1 MQITFICCPF
11 KTSYGS
17 YASSLKTAMEQ
28 KTGNTVQWV
37 GSNCGC
43 GDPIEKSRQFQIPK
57 DQCSYFEL
65 PICGDVVSP
74 NACKNQVKSIVRS
87 VFLPVRGKRY
97 ARLSTNAEVVHFQQI
112 LNAYGSQV
120 VFTWLQQPSNAS
132 RIVTVHELDADQLRR
147 PENNQIY
154 NLADGIIVHCEEMRQ
169 HLIRLG
175 VQPEKI
181 HVVCYGTNLLAAMP
195 ESSREGMVF
204 YGGHKL
210 MSGKGIEALFQAL
223 SILRRKMAQNMP
235 LLKIH
240 GHYGMTVPQEALQL
254 AAHHGVAD
262 KIVWLNQI
270 SNEETVRLYQQSLL
284 CVLPYTGSFAG
295 YAASLAAACQLPIV
309 CTRKAGL
316 PDHLGE
322 TGVWVDEN
330 SPEQLAE
337 RMLELLQSEP
347 RRRQLGQQ
355 LLQRAEACLRW
366 DVIAE
371 QTLKIYEASI
381 QKKMGQE
388 LEPSDAVT
396 ARAV

>member
-1 MQITFICCPF
+1 
-11 KTSYGS
+11 
-17 YASSLKTAMEQ
+17 
-28 KTGNTVQWV
+28 
-37 GSNCGC
+37 
-43 GDPIEKSRQFQIPK
+43 
-57 DQCSYFEL
+57 
-65 PICGDVVSP
+65 
-74 NACKNQVKSIVRS
+74 
-87 VFLPVRGKRY
+87 
-97 ARLSTNAEVVHFQQI
+97 
-112 LNAYGSQV
+112 
-120 VFTWLQQPSNAS
+120 
-132 RIVTVHELDADQLRR
+132 
-147 PENNQIY
+147 
-154 NLADGIIVHCEEMRQ
+154 
-169 HLIRLG
+169 
-175 VQPEKI
+175 
-181 HVVCYGTNLLAAMP
+181 
-195 ESSREGMVF
+195 MVF